1 MSAVMPTYGRVEIA
15 FESGE
20 GAYLFTGDGRRYLD
34 FTSGIAVTGL
44 GHSHPRLVAA
54 LTEQAGK
61 LWHSSN
67 LYRIPGQERLAE
79 RLAAHSFADQ
89 VFFCNSGAEAIE
101 GVIKVA
107 RKYQYQAGH
116 PERNRVI
123 AFSGAFHGRTLATL
137 AAGDNEGARVGF
149 TPLAGGFDHVAFGNL
164 NETRAAIT
172 EQTAAILVEPVQ
184 GESGVYPV
192 PDGFLRGLRQA
203 ADEFGLLLCYD
214 EVQCGMGRTGELF
227 AHERDGVAPD
237 VMGLAK
243 GLGGGFP
250 MGAVLATE
258 KAAAGMVAGTH
269 GSTFGGNYLAAA
281 CGNAMLDAL
290 LEDGF
295 LDHVKAIGET
305 LKARTQAV
313 VARHPKAI
321 EAVRGVGLMI
331 GMICVVPNGDLVT
344 AMRERGVLTVPA
356 GGNVMRFLPPL
367 IIDESHVEEA
377 MEALDDACAEV
388 AA

>member
-20 GAYLFTGDGRRYLD
+20 GPYLFTGDGRRYLD

-137 AAGDNEGARVGF
+137 AAGDNENMRVGF

-172 EQTAAILVEPVQ
+172 KETAAIRCPTVSCAVCVRSPTN
-184 GESGVYPV
+184 SACCCATT
-192 PDGFLRGLRQA
+192 RCNA
-203 ADEFGLLLCYD
+203 AWAGPASCSHTSATASR
-214 EVQCGMGRTGELF
+214 RT
-227 AHERDGVAPD
+227 
-237 VMGLAK
+237 
-243 GLGGGFP
+243 
-250 MGAVLATE
+250 
-258 KAAAGMVAGTH
+258 
-269 GSTFGGNYLAAA
+269 
-281 CGNAMLDAL
+281 
-290 LEDGF
+290 
-295 LDHVKAIGET
+295 
-305 LKARTQAV
+305 
-313 VARHPKAI
+313 
-321 EAVRGVGLMI
+321 
-331 GMICVVPNGDLVT
+331 
-344 AMRERGVLTVPA
+344 
-356 GGNVMRFLPPL
+356 
-367 IIDESHVEEA
+367 
-377 MEALDDACAEV
+377 
-388 AA
+388 